1 MVGSFKQ
8 HSRRTT
14 LLRANR
20 TRMKQKGMNE
30 RKRERENWMPR
41 FLTKQRATKKDDDK
55 IYRKNTRETKQT
67 PLLIHTFA
75 ESPTFSYW
83 PIPNIIIIL
92 VLLGGGV
99 IIIVKTPTKF
109 VCNWMSDLRVEELFE
124 ELGVKKSRKEK
135 KIRDPK
141 RAEKSSLF

>member
-1 MVGSFKQ
+1 
-8 HSRRTT
+8 
-14 LLRANR
+14 
-20 TRMKQKGMNE
+20 MKE
-30 RKRERENWMPR
+30 RERENWMPR

-92 VLLGGGV
+92 VLLGGVV
-99 IIIVKTPTKF
+99 III
-109 VCNWMSDLRVEELFE
+109 
-124 ELGVKKSRKEK
+124 KSQNTN
-135 KIRDPK
+135 KICVQFD
-141 RAEKSSLF
+141 E

>member
-1 MVGSFKQ
+1 
-8 HSRRTT
+8 
-14 LLRANR
+14 
-20 TRMKQKGMNE
+20 MKE
-30 RKRERENWMPR
+30 RERENWMPR

-135 KIRDPK
+135 KSETQKEQRKVRYFK
-141 RAEKSSLF
+141 RYGCY